1 MLRDFKA
8 FVTRDTLVELAIA
21 VVIAIAFGTLIR
33 SLVVNVFLPVFAIP
47 GSVDFSDLKVRVG
60 GGTIRYGQF
69 LNDLV
74 SFLFVAA
81 AVFFGVVRPLGALNR
96 RGASARVETAPCP
109 RCLSTVPAAA
119 TKCPFCTADIDPR

>member
-1 MLRDFKA
+1 VLRDFKA
-8 FVTRDTLVELAIA
+8 FVTRESLIDLAIA

-47 GSVDFSDLKVRVG
+47 GSVDFGDLKVTVG
-60 GGTIRYGQF
+60 GGTIRYGEF

-96 RGASARVETAPCP
+96 RGAAPAVQTAPCP

-119 TKCPFCTADIDPR
+119 TKCPFCTADIGS